1 MSFFDYTYYR
11 VCAFYKKKKDST
23 AEVTGIWIV
32 SLIQCFIILDLFV
45 LVRIF
50 YEYPIPDNFSK
61 YWSLPIV
68 IIIPIINWSRYV
80 KTKKYREYRSVW
92 RIEPTVNKQKKGWRI
107 VLLLVISIGIP
118 IIYGISI
125 TWSHSQ

>member
-1 MSFFDYTYYR
+1 MRFFDYTYYR

-68 IIIPIINWSRYV
+68 IIIPIVNWGRYV
-80 KTKKYREYRSVW
+80 RTKKYREYRSVW
-92 RIEPTVNKQKKGWRI
+92 RIEPTADRQKKGWCI

-118 IIYGISI
+118 VIYGISI
-125 TWSHSQ
+125 TLGA